1 MRKFEIPEVEIVEMN
16 VTDVITTSG
25 TDTGTI
31 MPDDDL

>member
-25 TDTGTI
+25 TAL
-31 MPDDDL
+31 PDDEL